1 MGHLSPMPFFSLTD
15 PSWTHPILSNEKIY
29 SMIYYYF
36 RPRYCLP
43 CCNSGFRLVG
53 PNCTKIGTRLLLCLP
68 IPQYCQGGVYPA
80 LLFQSQVE
88 PTSGGASK
96 RTETAAEMQ
105 GLNVT
110 PWTEEEQKL
119 LEQALKTYPASVGAE
134 RWDKIAGCIPNRYR
148 VSRLPGY
155 LGWVDLDLGSSPGW
169 WAATVA
175 TYCGLCTVWYN

>member
-1 MGHLSPMPFFSLTD
+1 
-15 PSWTHPILSNEKIY
+15 
-29 SMIYYYF
+29 
-36 RPRYCLP
+36 
-43 CCNSGFRLVG
+43 
-53 PNCTKIGTRLLLCLP
+53 
-68 IPQYCQGGVYPA
+68 
-80 LLFQSQVE
+80 
-88 PTSGGASK
+88 
-96 RTETAAEMQ
+96 MQ